1 MAEEQNKRNE
11 VPAKRKYVRR
21 REPTVKKPT
30 LGELATAADD
40 IYLAWTP
47 RTFNPDR
54 LAAKKGGLVIYKN
67 MREDDQVKACLRL
80 KKAATTTSGW
90 DVEVPIKDSKIDEK
104 AQEQKDFINYVFAQ
118 MEGTVEGMI
127 TSILSAFDYGFS
139 IHEKVFNYI
148 DQGKFRG
155 KIGIRAVR
163 AKSPT
168 RFSFEIDGNGRL
180 KQNGLLQRQDNGK
193 YTTLP
198 IDKFIIYTYQKEFD
212 NYYGESDLKSAYR
225 PWFVKQNV
233 LRYWAIY
240 LEKFSIPI
248 AKGQVTAGR
257 VTEPQREDFKSL
269 MQRIQSGMS
278 VLMPQGMTLD
288 LLESERI
295 DRGVFNQAIEALNIA
310 IARAVLIPQMIGLV
324 PAAGTGSYAKGD
336 IELKMFDWI
345 LKDINTNTQEVIN
358 EQLVRPLIDVNYG
371 EQEEYPKF
379 IIKPLKEED
388 KQKIVAAWSE
398 AVARGA
404 VTVTVQTEKYLRDLL
419 KFPEMEK
426 EEEELAEQASH
437 LNIDRFPPVQSTLS
451 VGGTG
456 STGSKGNSGIKN
468 NPSGGK
474 GKMANAPGSANQY
487 TGGRFTQR
495 LITGPESRADFEG
508 MEEDLNEIEKE
519 TMSEMTKEF
528 ANSIYKMIE
537 DAKKK
542 SRIQNESSSRTQDG

>member
-1 MAEEQNKRNE
+1 MEEVRT
-11 VPAKRKYVRR
+11 KRKYVRK
-21 REPTVKKPT
+21 REPEPKKPS
-30 LGELATAADD
+30 LGELASAADD

-47 RTFNPDR
+47 RYFNPDR

-90 DVEVPIKDSKIDEK
+90 DIEVPIKDSKVQEK
-104 AQEQKDFINYVFAQ
+104 SEEHKDFINYVFTQ

-139 IHEKVFNYI
+139 VHEMVYNYI
-148 DQGKFRG
+148 DQGRFRG
-155 KIGIRAVR
+155 KIGLKSIR

-168 RFSFEIDGNGRL
+168 RFTFEIDENGRL
-180 KQNGLLQRQDNGK
+180 KQKGLLQRQDNGK
-193 YTTLP
+193 YTPLP
-198 IDKFIIYTYQKEFD
+198 IDKFVIYTYQKEFD

-225 PWFVKQNV
+225 PWFIKQNV
-233 LRYWAIY
+233 LRFWAIY

-257 VTEPQREDFKSL
+257 VTDTQRDDFKSL
-269 MQRIQSGMS
+269 MQRIQAGMS

-310 IARAVLIPQMIGLV
+310 IARSILIPQMIGLV

-358 EQLVRPLIDVNYG
+358 EQLVRPLIDINYG
-371 EQEEYPKF
+371 EQEEYPRF
-379 IIKPLKEED
+379 VIKPLKEED

-419 KFPEMEK
+419 KFPEMETD
-426 EEEELAEQASH
+426 EEDLAEQASH
-437 LNIDRFPPVQSTLS
+437 LNIDRFPPVQSTAS
-451 VGGTG
+451 IGGPGGGGKAKG
-456 STGSKGNSGIKN
+456 SSGIRN

-474 GKMANAPGSANQY
+474 SKMANAPGSANQY
-487 TGGRFTQR
+487 TART
-495 LITGPESRADFEG
+495 ITGPEARADFEG
-508 MEEDLNEIEKE
+508 MEEDLNRIERE
-519 TMSEMTKEF
+519 AQEELTTEF
-528 ANSIYKMIE
+528 ANSIYKMID

-542 SRIQNESSSRTQDG
+542 SRIQNGSSSPMQDGSSGQS

>member
-1 MAEEQNKRNE
+1 MAEETRK
-11 VPAKRKYVRR
+11 KRKYVRR
-21 REPTVKKPT
+21 REPEPKKPS
-30 LGELATAADD
+30 LGELASAADD

-47 RTFNPDR
+47 RYYNPDR
-54 LAAKKGGLVIYKN
+54 LAAKKGGLRIYKT

-90 DVEVPIKDSKIDEK
+90 DIEVPVKDNEISEK
-104 AQEQKDFINYVFAQ
+104 AEEQKEFIQYVFGQ

-139 IHEKVFNYI
+139 VHEKVYNYI

-155 KIGIRAVR
+155 KIGIKAVR

-168 RFSFEIDGNGRL
+168 RLNFEIDRTGKL
-180 KQNGLLQRQDNGK
+180 KPMGLTQRQDDGK
-193 YTTLP
+193 YTPLP
-198 IDKFIIYTYQKEFD
+198 IDKFVIYTYQKEFD

-225 PWFVKQNV
+225 PWFVKHNV
-233 LRYWAIY
+233 MRYWAIY

-257 VTEPQREDFKSL
+257 VTETQREDFKSL

-278 VLMPQGMTLD
+278 VLLPQGMTLD
-288 LLESERI
+288 LLESDRI
-295 DRGVFNQAIEALNIA
+295 DRGVFNQAVEALNIA
-310 IARAVLIPQMIGLV
+310 IARSILIPQMIGLV

-371 EQEEYPKF
+371 EQEEYPRF
-379 IIKPLKEED
+379 VIKPLKEED

-419 KFPEMEK
+419 KFPEMEQD
-426 EEEELAEQASH
+426 EEALAEEASH
-437 LNIDRFPPVQSTLS
+437 LNIDRFPPVQGAQA
-451 VGGTG
+451 GGG
-456 STGSKGNSGIKN
+456 GGGGGNGKAKGTSGIKN

-487 TGGRFTQR
+487 GREYAQR
-495 LITGPESRADFEG
+495 VITGPEARADFEG
-508 MEEDLNEIEKE
+508 MEEDLNRIEGE
-519 TMSEMTKEF
+519 TVSDLTKEF
-528 ANSIYKMIE
+528 ENSIYKMIE

-542 SRIQNESSSRTQDG
+542 SRIQSGSSSRTQDGLNE